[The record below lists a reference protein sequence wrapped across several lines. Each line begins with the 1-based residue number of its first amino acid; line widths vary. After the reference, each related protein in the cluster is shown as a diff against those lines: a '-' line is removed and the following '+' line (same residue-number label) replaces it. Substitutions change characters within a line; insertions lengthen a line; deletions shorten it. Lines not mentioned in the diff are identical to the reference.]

1 LEDIL
6 QQFPD
11 FLTLAITFSARMVP
25 DGDWPYVTLVFEL
38 AKLIVTS

>member
-1 LEDIL
+1 VDYSLELEDIL

-25 DGDWPYVTLVFEL
+25 DGD
-38 AKLIVTS
+38 